1 MMARLRQAALDAL
14 YPPDVACPLCN
25 REATLGPLGLCDA
38 CADAVRA
45 CPLPAFREPLDGLAA
60 AFLYDGPARDAIH
73 RFKYG
78 NATYLADFFAKHI
91 PIPDDW
97 KPDCLVPVPLYWLRQ
112 LRRGY
117 NQSELL
123 ALALSERCA
132 GLPVRTD
139 LLRRTRHTRSQTQ
152 LSAAERQ
159 TNLRGAFRAFSAAKG
174 LSILLVDDVATTRAT
189 LCACAAQLKRH
200 GAKRVYA
207 ACACAVFE

>member
-25 REATLGPLGLCDA
+25 QEAQLGPLGLCDA

-123 ALALSERCA
+123 ALAL
-132 GLPVRTD
+132 
-139 LLRRTRHTRSQTQ
+139 
-152 LSAAERQ
+152 
-159 TNLRGAFRAFSAAKG
+159 
-174 LSILLVDDVATTRAT
+174 
-189 LCACAAQLKRH
+189 
-200 GAKRVYA
+200 
-207 ACACAVFE
+207 

>member
-97 KPDCLVPVPLYWLRQ
+97 KPDCIVPVPLYWLRQ

-139 LLRRTRHTRSQTQ
+139 LIRRTRHTRSQTQ

-159 TNLRGAFRAFSAAKG
+159 ANLRGAFRAFSAAKG

-207 ACACAVFE
+207 ASACAVFE

>member
-97 KPDCLVPVPLYWLRQ
+97 KPDCIVPVPLYWLRQ

-139 LLRRTRHTRSQTQ
+139 LIRRTRHTRSQTQ

-159 TNLRGAFRAFSAAKG
+159 ANLRGAFRAFSAAEG

-207 ACACAVFE
+207 ACACTVFE

>member
-25 REATLGPLGLCDA
+25 REATLGPLGLCAA

-45 CPLPAFREPLDGLAA
+45 CPAPAFREPLDGLAA

-78 NATYLADFFAKHI
+78 NATYLADFFAAHI
-91 PIPDDW
+91 PIPDGW
-97 KPDCLVPVPLYWLRQ
+97 QPDCLVPVPLYWLRQ

-132 GLPVRTD
+132 GLPLRPD

-159 TNLRGAFRAFSAAKG
+159 ANLRGAFQAPSAAKG